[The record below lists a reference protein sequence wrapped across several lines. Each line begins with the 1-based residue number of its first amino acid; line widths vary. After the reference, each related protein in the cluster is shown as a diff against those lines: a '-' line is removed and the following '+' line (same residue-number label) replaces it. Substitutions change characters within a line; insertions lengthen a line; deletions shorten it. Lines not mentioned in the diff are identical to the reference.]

1 MEKLN
6 RAQKCSIFGP
16 QNLGSRVGAGP
27 PGPPWIRT
35 CQRFTSFVPHW
46 PLKQCARKNLHKNT
60 FSPNGTSDSF
70 DVKDTRKFHY
80 SELNAFVTV
89 QSRGARNVNLTQCTV
104 VHPLLVTE
112 TSWLSGNSSKNR
124 NIYYFEVFEPRDKN
138 QKELNM
144 VMGVLVYAKFPPH
157 QVTFVVSGVF
167 QRGQLGLT

>member
-1 MEKLN
+1 MLTNENLLLYRSCRCQMKSPAKWKKFDLKNMLFCLSPDILIYDFDIQVFKLWEI
-6 RAQKCSIFGP
+6 KH
-16 QNLGSRVGAGP
+16 
-27 PGPPWIRT
+27 T

-138 QKELNM
+138 LRK
-144 VMGVLVYAKFPPH
+144 
-157 QVTFVVSGVF
+157 S
-167 QRGQLGLT
+167 